1 MAVGKNNSGN
11 IVADDFQQKLL
22 DQAKDNLLRQQQV
35 GDRGFLGGGTG
46 YINQAEARVN
56 RLLPLT
62 GALQTDSTPTNM
74 QANNMS
80 LQEIGKAFA
89 EDEKNFEDEVN
100 KEIELKKQTKFGDA
114 MARIGGGITLSEEQR
129 KGLSLTAREKYNQE
143 RLSARNKGIAEML
156 FVLSDALA
164 GRDVAGRAMARA
176 QARLPKEKSAR
187 EKINE
192 ELLRV
197 YRALEKAG
205 GDPKKLPAYEKAI
218 YDVRIANQT
227 GYGFPLGFGNNL
239 SSSGNSLPIITTQ
252 EEYDALAPGTRYI
265 EEDGQ
270 EYTKPET
277 T

>member
-1 MAVGKNNSGN
+1 MAIGKNNSGN

-35 GDRGFLGGGTG
+35 GDRGFLGGGAS

-62 GALQTDSTPTNM
+62 DALQTDSTPTNM

-89 EDEKNFEDEVN
+89 EDEKNFEDEVK
-100 KEIELKKQTKFGDA
+100 KEIELQKQTKFGDA

-129 KGLSLTAREKYNQE
+129 KGLSSTAREKYNQE

-164 GRDVAGRAMARA
+164 GRDVIGRSMER
-176 QARLPKEKSAR
+176 QKARLPEEKSASKIR
-187 EKINE
+187 DELIRKIQSGAKLSADELVTLKVIDPPLAEQLLLDPDLKETITQQTSDTGFKQIDGKSVIDTGEKLDGKI
-192 ELLRV
+192 
-197 YRALEKAG
+197 
-205 GDPKKLPAYEKAI
+205 I
-218 YDVRIANQT
+218 YQDQ
-227 GYGFPLGFGNNL
+227 FGNRFVD
-239 SSSGNSLPIITTQ
+239 SG
-252 EEYDALAPGTRYI
+252 
-265 EEDGQ
+265 
-270 EYTKPET
+270 
-277 T
+277 